1 MKDMNLQKAYKLK
14 KMHAEMNYNQTV
26 ESQRKNRE
34 SSKREVTCHIHV
46 ILSKI
51 IS

>member
-1 MKDMNLQKAYKLK
+1 MDLQEVYKFK
-14 KMHAEMNYNQTV
+14 KMHAERNYNQTV
-26 ESQRKNRE
+26 ENQRKNFE
-34 SSKREVTCHIHV
+34 NSKRKVTHHIHV